1 MWLFKKKEYSS
12 DEELLKHYKQS
23 GNKDLFADLFKKH
36 VSVVYGTCLFY
47 LQDKD
52 AKSQK
57 ILVYFNQQND
67 KPEGFI
73 VLQPV
78 GNALHIWATW
88 SRIFDYDIFTKGL
101 EEVKAIAR
109 QGGKTRVT
117 FSSQRKG
124 WERRAKLMGFKPQTW
139 EFIL

>member
-1 MWLFKKKEYSS
+1 MILHYIPKDKLREHWDYVKHGL
-12 DEELLKHYKQS
+12 ELVRQHGHTQWIVE
-23 GNKDLFADLFKKH
+23 D
-36 VSVVYGTCLFY
+36 VYCDCYENRSMIFMG
-47 LQDKD
+47 
-52 AKSQK
+52 
-57 ILVYFNQQND
+57 IVND

-124 WERRAKLMGFKPQTW
+124 WERRARLMGFKPQTW